1 MTTPTDLRSVEL
13 ESTSRLLRARER
25 SLQHLAQSP
34 RSSGRAGAERELQR
48 VRAELADTYVKMR
61 DLRPSERV
69 GEKS

>member
-1 MTTPTDLRSVEL
+1 MLSPTDLLSVEL

-25 SLQHLAQSP
+25 SLRYLAQSP

-61 DLRPSERV
+61 DLRPHERV
-69 GEKS
+69 